1 MRIGDVVQLTGCKGG
16 PRPIDDPPRRPPV
29 LKATPAPQTKTTTT
43 TPTTTPATTTTTT
56 TTTTR
61 RHVVAISEQAYAW
74 HPSPSPESQPLT
86 IRTMGQFTPQKCRGC
101 GYVERNR
108 RDGGVK
114 PCLTCG
120 RLWCNVCGSHS
131 IVPPG
136 WQRRA
141 WRLVMRLSVNRHR
154 CWGCVVLPNRYGPV
168 LPAPPPPP
176 QWPYPQPDQ

>member
-1 MRIGDVVQLTGCKGG
+1 MASAWQQPDNCMATAWQLCGNCIMQLVCLLCFLELLIAADVGHEPVIMATGHQ
-16 PRPIDDPPRRPPV
+16 PP
-29 LKATPAPQTKTTTT
+29 PAP
-43 TPTTTPATTTTTT
+43 
-56 TTTTR
+56 
-61 RHVVAISEQAYAW
+61 
-74 HPSPSPESQPLT
+74 QPLT

-114 PCLTCG
+114 HCLTCG
-120 RLWCNVCGSHS
+120 LLWCSPCGSLS
-131 IVPPG
+131 NLPPG
-136 WQRRA
+136 WGRRA

-176 QWPYPQPDQ
+176 RWPYPRPNPGDDGAGRAVAASGHDPA